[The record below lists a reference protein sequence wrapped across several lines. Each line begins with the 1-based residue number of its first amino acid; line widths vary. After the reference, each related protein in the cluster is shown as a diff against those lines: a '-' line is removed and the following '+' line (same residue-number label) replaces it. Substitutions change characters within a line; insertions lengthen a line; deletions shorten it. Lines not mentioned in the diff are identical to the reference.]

1 MCRGGVYVRHEYLLF
16 GRGRP
21 YRRDRIEGNFG
32 KVAERLAIGQ
42 PGEPRRLGNVGQDR
56 PVAGA
61 QLRMA
66 LGAQPRPRRIDVR
79 LPFTVD
85 QDMADRDRVIS
96 LRQRDRMAP
105 RHRSEEHT
113 SELQSLMRIS
123 YAVFCLKKKTITP
136 KTPVYSTHT
145 SYNHQATS
153 DTLITQII

>member
-1 MCRGGVYVRHEYLLF
+1 MILRPPRSTRTDTLFPYTTPSDLGCYVRHEYLLF

-96 LRQRDRMAP
+96 LRQRDRIAP
-105 RHRSEEHT
+105 SH
-113 SELQSLMRIS
+113 ID
-123 YAVFCLKKKTITP
+123 AVT
-136 KTPVYSTHT
+136 
-145 SYNHQATS
+145 
-153 DTLITQII
+153 